1 MGDMLMR
8 LFLEQQPHTFD
19 PETVQIL
26 CEALDEAWQHVQTVP
41 DIPHNVVAREA
52 LAKCT
57 VDAAK
62 EGETDRRKLIDMAL
76 ARFRL

>member
-1 MGDMLMR
+1 MR

-26 CEALDEAWQHVQTVP
+26 CEALDEAWRHVQSSP
-41 DIPHNVVAREA
+41 DLSHDDAARDA
-52 LAKCT
+52 LARCI

-76 ARFRL
+76 TRFRL